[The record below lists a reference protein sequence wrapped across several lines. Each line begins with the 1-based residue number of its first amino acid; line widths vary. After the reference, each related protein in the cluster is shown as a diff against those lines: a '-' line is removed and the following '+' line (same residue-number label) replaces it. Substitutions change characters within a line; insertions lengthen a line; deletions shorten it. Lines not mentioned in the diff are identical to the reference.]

1 MDEARAVAGQDDLM
15 DDVLGEHRL
24 AEALGT
30 DQEDVLGAVE
40 EVEGEDP
47 FERGPVECGRPVP
60 VPVGDRF
67 EAAETGGG
75 EPAFDTAAP
84 ALLEFGSHHVLEE
97 RGGTPA
103 LAGGAGDHVVE
114 VVGRAREPE
123 ASEVTRQARRR
134 CG

>member
-47 FERGPVECGRPVP
+47 FERGPVECGRP